1 MGIGIFLNIEITL
14 TRNGIYFLI
23 QLHYYPCRIV
33 SARGPRAQ
41 NDSPSHMLKPLS
53 L

>member
-23 QLHYYPCRIV
+23 QLHYYHAA
-33 SARGPRAQ
+33 S
-41 NDSPSHMLKPLS
+41 
-53 L
+53 